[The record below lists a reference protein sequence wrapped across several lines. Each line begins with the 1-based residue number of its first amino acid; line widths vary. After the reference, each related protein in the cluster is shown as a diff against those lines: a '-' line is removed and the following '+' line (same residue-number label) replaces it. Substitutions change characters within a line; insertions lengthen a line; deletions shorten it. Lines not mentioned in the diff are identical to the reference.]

1 MDLCPA
7 DSTADMEEDKG
18 DDEDELGNM
27 AAFKANSE
35 SIFPL
40 SEDKTVDWYVLL

>member
-27 AAFKANSE
+27 AALVKVFSHFQRRK
-35 SIFPL
+35 L
-40 SEDKTVDWYVLL
+40 